1 MISLNNI
8 RIARKLP
15 TLVALFTLLSASAVG
30 FIAIDESIAALE
42 DAYSNKLQAVSN
54 GRKTQLSS
62 YLSSINEDL
71 KTLATNETLIKQTKQ
86 MTTAFAELGD
96 NPTEYQH
103 DLYITKN
110 PNLIGEKHK
119 LDVAEDGSSYAVAHK
134 RFHPWMRS
142 FLEAREYYG
151 IFIIDTKG
159 DVVYTVF
166 KELDFASNLQRGQ
179 WKDTDLGNAFRKAI
193 AEDAKPGD
201 IFYYDFKPYAPSN
214 NVPAGFIATPIF
226 DGNQKIGVLVFQIPI
241 GRINAILQNAA
252 GMGESGETY
261 LVGADKLMRSQSRLI
276 KENTILA
283 TKVDTSTVSAALD
296 GKEGF
301 AIINDY
307 RGTPV
312 ISAYQPLEF
321 NGVKYAVIA
330 EVDKAEAFASAV
342 ALKKQLVLIAAGTTI
357 VLGLI
362 GWLISRSITTPL
374 RKINGVISELAL
386 GNADVEISGKDRGDE
401 IGDIAKSADVF
412 KANIHE
418 KRRLEEEQKAR
429 EAQAILDKKQAMRD
443 LANRFESGVQGIIS
457 SVAAASTEL
466 SLTAEHMSKD
476 VGLSS
481 SSSQEASTAAA
492 QTTSSI
498 SSVAAALEE
507 MTASVKEIS
516 SQVVKSSQNIN
527 MTAERT
533 TQVDHKASEL
543 LKSAENVK
551 SVLDMISGISDQIAL
566 LALNATIE
574 SARAGEA
581 GKGFAV
587 VASEVK
593 NLSQVTNKQVEEVRR
608 VVDEM
613 TRSSQQI
620 SQMIG
625 ELSIS
630 VNDVSNQATAI
641 SAAVEEQSA
650 TTNEISRSMSQVTQA
665 TNEITSNLHN
675 VNETSARAASSSNEV
690 LMAASELSR
699 QAETLDHEVK
709 NFLNEVRGG

>member
-1 MISLNNI
+1 MISLNNV
-8 RIARKLP
+8 RISRKIP
-15 TLVALFTLLSASAVG
+15 VLVTLFTLLSASAVG
-30 FIAIDESIAALE
+30 FIAIYESIAALN
-42 DAYSNKLQAVSN
+42 DAYNSKLVAVAD

-62 YLSSINEDL
+62 YLASINEDL

-96 NPTEYQH
+96 NPTDYQH

-110 PNLIGEKHK
+110 PNPIGEKHK
-119 LDVAEDGSSYAVAHK
+119 LDVAEDSSNYAVAHK

-142 FLEAREYYG
+142 FLEAREYYD
-151 IFIIDTKG
+151 IFIINPKG

-166 KELDFASNLQRGQ
+166 KKLDFASNVQHGE
-179 WKDTDLGNAFRKAI
+179 WKDTDLGNAFRKALSD
-193 AEDAKPGD
+193 EAKPGD

-226 DGNQKIGVLVFQIPI
+226 DGNQKIGVLVFQMPI
-241 GRINAILQNAA
+241 GRINTILQNAT
-252 GMGESGETY
+252 GLGKSGETY
-261 LVGADKLMRSQSRLI
+261 IVGADKLMRSQSRLT
-276 KENTILA
+276 KDNSILS
-283 TKVDTSTVSAALD
+283 TKVDTQTVAGALS
-296 GKEGF
+296 GKSGY
-301 AIINDY
+301 ALIDDY

-312 ISAYQPLEF
+312 ISAYEPLEF
-321 NGVKYAVIA
+321 NGTKYAVIA
-330 EVDKAEAFASAV
+330 EVDEEEAIADAT
-342 ALKKQLVLIAAGTTI
+342 ALKRKLILIAAGIT
-357 VLGLI
+357 VLLGFI
-362 GWLISRSITTPL
+362 GWLISRTITTPL
-374 RKINGVISELAL
+374 RTINRVISELAL
-386 GNADVEISGKDRGDE
+386 GNADIDISGKDRGDE

-412 KANIHE
+412 KANILE
-418 KRRLEEEQKAR
+418 KRRLEEEQKLR
-429 EAQAILDKKQAMRD
+429 EAQAIIDKKQAMRD
-443 LANRFESGVQGIIS
+443 LADRFETGVQGIIS

-533 TQVDHKASEL
+533 TQVDTKATEL

-613 TRSSQQI
+613 TRSSEQI

-625 ELSIS
+625 ELSVS
-630 VNDVSNQATAI
+630 VKDVSNQATAI

-709 NFLNEVRGG
+709 NFLNEVRNG